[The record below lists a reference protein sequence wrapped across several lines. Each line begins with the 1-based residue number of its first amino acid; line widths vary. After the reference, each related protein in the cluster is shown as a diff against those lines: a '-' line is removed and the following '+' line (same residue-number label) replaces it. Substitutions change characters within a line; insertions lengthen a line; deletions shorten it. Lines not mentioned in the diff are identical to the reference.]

1 MRPEPVKPQTN
12 GYGPKKL
19 EEDAYPIA
27 VEGTVI
33 CKSGS
38 EYVPIKGA
46 VVRITCWGVEEKE
59 EGYNSYKA
67 APLAWKTRPTDAN
80 GYFFKTLHSNS
91 VQNFVEKCKAYI
103 ERSPMKNC
111 SAASDVNKGITGS
124 PLSSYRILH
133 DKRIKLYPVGPFFY
147 TPSYQSPKSTPAGY

>member
-1 MRPEPVKPQTN
+1 MC
-12 GYGPKKL
+12 
-19 EEDAYPIA
+19 A
-27 VEGTVI
+27 
-33 CKSGS
+33 
-38 EYVPIKGA
+38 GA
-46 VVRITCWGVEEKE
+46 VARITCLAEDEQ
-59 EGYNSYKA
+59 GYET
-67 APLAWKTRPTDAN
+67 APFSTRPTDAN

>member
-1 MRPEPVKPQTN
+1 MC
-12 GYGPKKL
+12 
-19 EEDAYPIA
+19 A
-27 VEGTVI
+27 
-33 CKSGS
+33 
-38 EYVPIKGA
+38 GA
-46 VVRITCWGVEEKE
+46 VARITCLAEDEQ
-59 EGYNSYKA
+59 GYET
-67 APLAWKTRPTDAN
+67 APFSVSSTPSDAK
-80 GYFFKTLHSNS
+80 GYYFTTLYLSQLSNA
-91 VQNFVEKCKAYI
+91 NFVEKCKAYI